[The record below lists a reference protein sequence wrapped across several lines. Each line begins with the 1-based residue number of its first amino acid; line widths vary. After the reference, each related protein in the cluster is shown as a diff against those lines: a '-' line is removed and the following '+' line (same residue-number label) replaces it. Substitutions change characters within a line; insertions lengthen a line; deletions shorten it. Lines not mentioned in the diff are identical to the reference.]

1 MKTDSTTKVECVENG
16 EHVGHSEGD
25 VCVAH
30 AEGAANPAQPA
41 HSAHSAHSAHPE
53 LSRRSFVA
61 GATVLGAALGGS
73 AAGFN
78 FFHPKE
84 AFADENAPFEI
95 RRTYCDMCNHV
106 PKCGIDCFVQEEKII
121 RVESSAPYPAS
132 PLCAKGIASLQELY
146 DPERLL
152 YPVRRTNPKGT
163 GTPQWET
170 ITWDEAYALIAE
182 KITGIKEQHGA
193 DSVLFFCG
201 DPKEPRG
208 AMQRL
213 ATLFGSSSYGTES
226 SVCAAAS
233 WMSANLVFGQNS
245 MGQDPGPDTKS
256 CLVWSLNPAWSQPN
270 RFKGFMN
277 AKERGVKFVVVDPR
291 VTPLVSGAADIHLQ
305 LRPGSD
311 GALAAGFINQLIE
324 QGLYDKE
331 FVENW
336 TVGFEELKAYVAEF
350 TPEKVEEITW
360 VPAEKLIEAATLI
373 GTNAPSTLVTSS
385 KGGCHTTNV
394 GNFQR
399 AVFMIPALL
408 GSLDVTGGMT
418 LGPGLPFDYAASTRG
433 FQLEGLYDEKGLQSK
448 RHDRDDFPV
457 WARYYKMMQTVK
469 LPEYVKDGKIRAG
482 VLLGINSM
490 MWPNTPLYQEA
501 IKNLEFS
508 VAFDYYIRP
517 WTHDFVD
524 VVLPAAMCYERS
536 AALSIFG
543 RKIFL
548 RQPAIKPLGE
558 AREDWQII
566 MELGCALG
574 YEEECFGGSVDGA
587 LEELLRT
594 TGLGVTLDD
603 LRAHPDGFDVPGPP
617 PEERKYASG
626 KLRQD
631 GQPGFATASGKVE
644 FDSTVLKELGFEGLP
659 VYEEPI
665 HSPLGNSEADKQYPL
680 VLNTGSRVPYY
691 THSKLREVP
700 WLNQFMPEP
709 IVRLSAKDADAR
721 NLKDGDMA
729 RVFNMQG
736 EVTMKV
742 EVTNM
747 VMPGVVDIFH
757 GWHQADINL
766 LTTRDFDPITGFPPF
781 GSGLCEV
788 AKA

>member
-1 MKTDSTTKVECVENG
+1 MKTDAMNTTARVADIARAE
-16 EHVGHSEGD
+16 SAIATT
-25 VCVAH
+25 AH
-30 AEGAANPAQPA
+30 ATA
-41 HSAHSAHSAHPE
+41 HTIAHTTARVTRNEE
-53 LSRRSFVA
+53 LSRRGFVA
-61 GATVLGAALGGS
+61 GAAVFGAALGGT
-73 AAGFN
+73 AAGFDI
-78 FFHPKE
+78 FHPRE
-84 AFADENAPFEI
+84 AFADEDTPIEI

-106 PKCGIDCFVQEEKII
+106 PKCGINCYVQDERIV
-121 RVESSAPYPAS
+121 RVESSVPYPAS

-152 YPVRRTNPKGT
+152 YPVRRTNAKGT
-163 GTPQWET
+163 GTPEWET
-170 ITWDEAYALIAE
+170 ISWDDAYATIAE
-182 KITGIKEQHGA
+182 KLTGIKESYGA

-233 WMSANLVFGQNS
+233 WMTANMVFGQNS
-245 MGQDPGPDTKS
+245 MGQDPGEATKG

-270 RFKGFMN
+270 RFKGFMG

-291 VTPLVSGAADIHLQ
+291 VTPLVSGVADVHLQ

-311 GALAAGFINQLIE
+311 GALAAGFINQLIV
-324 QGLYDKE
+324 QNLYDKD

-336 TVGFEELKAYVAEF
+336 TVGFEELKAYVAEY
-350 TPEKVEEITW
+350 TPEKVEELTW
-360 VPAEKLIEAATLI
+360 VPADRLVEAATLI
-373 GTNAPSTLVTSS
+373 GTNGPSTLVTSS

-394 GNFQR
+394 GHFQR

-408 GSLDVTGGMT
+408 GSLDVAGGLT
-418 LGPGLPFDYAASTRG
+418 LGPGLPFDYAASTKG
-433 FQLEGLYDEKGLQSK
+433 FQLESVYEEQGFQDRRL
-448 RHDRDDFPV
+448 DRDEFPV
-457 WARYYKMMQTVK
+457 WAKYYKMMQTVN

-508 VAFDYYIRP
+508 VALDYYIRP
-517 WTHDFVD
+517 WTHDLVD
-524 VVLPAAMCYERS
+524 MVLPAAMCYERT

-548 RQPAIKPLGE
+548 RQPVVKPLGE
-558 AREDWQII
+558 AREDWQVI
-566 MELGCALG
+566 MEIGCALG
-574 YEEECFGGSVDGA
+574 FEEECFGGSVDGA

-594 TGLGVTLDD
+594 TNLEVTLDD
-603 LRAHPDGFDVPGPP
+603 LRANPDGLEIPGAA
-617 PEERKYASG
+617 PEERKYESG
-626 KLRQD
+626 KLRPD
-631 GQPGFATASGKVE
+631 GAPGFGTASGKVE
-644 FDSTVLKELGFEGLP
+644 FVSTVLEGLGFEGLP
-659 VYEEPI
+659 VYEEPV
-665 HSPLGNSEADKQYPL
+665 HSPLNATGEDSQYPL

-691 THSKLREVP
+691 THSKLRDLP

-709 IVRLSAKDADAR
+709 IVRLSPADAEER
-721 NLKDGDMA
+721 GLKDGDEA

-736 EVTMKV
+736 EIVMKT

-757 GWHQADINL
+757 GWHQADVNL

-781 GSGLCEV
+781 ASGLCEV

>member
-1 MKTDSTTKVECVENG
+1 MKADTT
-16 EHVGHSEGD
+16 
-25 VCVAH
+25 
-30 AEGAANPAQPA
+30 GAARAAEAVQ
-41 HSAHSAHSAHPE
+41 HGSG

-61 GATVLGAALGGS
+61 GAAVLGTTLGSGG
-73 AAGFN
+73 AGFN
-78 FFHPKE
+78 IFHPTE
-84 AFADENAPFEI
+84 AFADENSPIEI

-106 PKCGIDCFVQEEKII
+106 PKCGINCYVQEERIV

-152 YPVRRTNPKGT
+152 SPVRRTNEKGT
-163 GTPQWET
+163 GSPEWET
-170 ITWDEAYALIAE
+170 ISWDEAYATIAE
-182 KITGIKEQHGA
+182 KLGGIKEQHGA
-193 DSVLFFCG
+193 DAVLFFCG

-233 WMSANLVFGQNS
+233 WMCAQMVFGQNS
-245 MGQDPGPDTKS
+245 MGQDPGDATKS

-270 RFKGFMN
+270 RFKGFMA

-291 VTPLVSGAADIHLQ
+291 VTPLVSGVADVHLQ

-311 GALAAGFINQLIE
+311 GALVAGFINQLIE
-324 QGLYDKE
+324 QDLYDKD
-331 FVENW
+331 FVAEW
-336 TVGFEELKAYVAEF
+336 TVGFDELAAYVAEY

-360 VPAEKLIEAATLI
+360 VPADRLVEAATLI

-394 GNFQR
+394 GHFQR

-408 GSLDVTGGMT
+408 GCLDVAGGLT
-418 LGPGLPFDYAASTRG
+418 LGPGLPFDYAASTKG
-433 FQLEGLYDEKGLQSK
+433 FQLEGVYEEQGFQGR
-448 RHDRDDFPV
+448 RHDKDEFPV
-457 WARYYKMMQTVK
+457 WAKYYKMMQTVN

-490 MWPNTPLYQEA
+490 MWPDTPLYQEA
-501 IKNLEFS
+501 IKSLEFS
-508 VAFDYYIRP
+508 VAIDYYIRP
-517 WTHDFVD
+517 WTHDLVD
-524 VVLPAAMCYERS
+524 MVLPAAMCYERT

-548 RQPAIKPLGE
+548 RQPAVKPLGE
-558 AREDWQII
+558 AREDWQVI
-566 MELGCALG
+566 MEIGCALG
-574 YEEECFGGSVDGA
+574 YEDECFGGSVDGA
-587 LEELLRT
+587 LEELLKT
-594 TGLGVTLDD
+594 TGLEVTLDD
-603 LRAHPDGFDVPGPP
+603 LRNNPDGFEVPGPA
-617 PEERKYASG
+617 PEERKYESG
-626 KLRQD
+626 KLRPD
-631 GQPGFATASGKVE
+631 GQPGFGTASGKVE
-644 FDSTVLKELGFEGLP
+644 LVSTVLTGLGFEGLP
-659 VYEEPI
+659 IYEEPV
-665 HSPLGNSEADKQYPL
+665 HSPLGGPAEDAQYPL

-691 THSKLREVP
+691 THSKLRDLP
-700 WLNQFMPEP
+700 WLNQFMPDP
-709 IVRLSAKDADAR
+709 VVRLSPKDAEAR
-721 NLKDGDMA
+721 GLKDGDDA

-736 EVTMKV
+736 EIAMKA

-757 GWHQADINL
+757 GWHQADVNL

-781 GSGLCEV
+781 SSGLCEV

>member
-1 MKTDSTTKVECVENG
+1 MKTETTNHAACTERAACT
-16 EHVGHSEGD
+16 EHTERVTPTHTKG
-25 VCVAH
+25 
-30 AEGAANPAQPA
+30 
-41 HSAHSAHSAHPE
+41 
-53 LSRRSFVA
+53 LSRRGFVT
-61 GATVLGAALGGS
+61 GAAVLGAALGTS

-78 FFHPKE
+78 IFHPKE
-84 AFADENAPFEI
+84 AFADENSPIEI

-106 PKCGIDCFVQEEKII
+106 PKCGIDCYVQEEKIV
-121 RVESSAPYPAS
+121 RVESSVPYPAS

-152 YPVRRTNPKGT
+152 YPVRRTNAKGT
-163 GTPQWET
+163 GSSEWET
-170 ITWDEAYALIAE
+170 ITWEEAYATIAE
-182 KITGIKEQHGA
+182 KLTGIKEQHGA
-193 DSVLFFCG
+193 NSVLFFCG

-233 WMSANLVFGQNS
+233 WMTANMVFGQNS
-245 MGQDPGPDTKS
+245 MGQDPGEATKS

-270 RFKGFMN
+270 RFKGLMS

-291 VTPLVSGAADIHLQ
+291 VTPLVTGVADIHLQ

-311 GALAAGFINQLIE
+311 GALAAGIINQLIV
-324 QGLYDKE
+324 QGLYDKD

-336 TVGFEELKAYVAEF
+336 TVGFEELKAYVAEY

-360 VPAEKLIEAATLI
+360 VPADKIVAAATLI

-394 GNFQR
+394 GHFQR

-408 GSLDVTGGMT
+408 GSLDVAGGLT

-433 FQLEGLYDEKGLQSK
+433 FQLEGVYEEQGFQS
-448 RHDRDDFPV
+448 RRLDREDFPV
-457 WARYYKMMQTVK
+457 WAKYYKMMQTVK

-482 VLLGINSM
+482 VLLGINAM

-501 IKNLEFS
+501 LKNLEFS

-517 WTHDFVD
+517 WTHDMVD
-524 VVLPAAMCYERS
+524 IVLPAAMCYERT

-548 RQPAIKPLGE
+548 RQPVIPPLGE
-558 AREDWQII
+558 AREDWRII
-566 MELGCALG
+566 MEIGCALG
-574 YEEECFGGSVDGA
+574 YEKECFGGSVDGA
-587 LEELLRT
+587 LEELLKT
-594 TGLGVTLDD
+594 TNLGVTLDD
-603 LRAHPDGFDVPGPP
+603 LRAAPDGLEIPGSP

-626 KLRQD
+626 KLRAD
-631 GQPGFATASGKVE
+631 GQPGFGTASGKVE
-644 FDSTVLKELGFEGLP
+644 LVSTVLEGLGFEGLP
-659 VYEEPI
+659 VYEEPV
-665 HSPLGNSEADKQYPL
+665 HSPLNTGTDSQYPL

-691 THSKLREVP
+691 THSKLRDLP

-709 IVRLSAKDADAR
+709 VVRLSAKDAEQR
-721 NLKDGDMA
+721 GLKEGDDA

-736 EVTMKV
+736 EIRMKV

-757 GWHQADINL
+757 GWHQADVNL

-781 GSGLCEV
+781 ASGLCEV
-788 AKA
+788 SKV